1 MELLIPIALILVG
14 LALVAVEVTVVPG
27 FNVVGVAGAVG
38 AAVGVVYAFVEL
50 GVSGGLATLA
60 ATLLAAG
67 ALGYLLWDSGAW
79 DRFILSD
86 SLRRDADADAE
97 EYAGRARMLGQTG
110 RALTPLRPGG
120 VAEVGG
126 ERLEVETEGTFV
138 AAGSRLRV
146 VALDRRRVIVRVA
159 EEDAPR
165 RAEPASRAE

>member
-1 MELLIPIALILVG
+1 MEILIPVALILVG

-27 FNVVGVAGAVG
+27 LNVVGVLGAVG

-50 GVSGGLATLA
+50 GVTGGLTALA

-79 DRFILSD
+79 DRFVLSD

-97 EYAGRARMLGQTG
+97 EHAGRARMLGQSGT
-110 RALTPLRPGG
+110 ALTPLRPGG

-126 ERLEVETEGTFV
+126 ARVEVETEGSFV
-138 AAGSRLRV
+138 AAGSRVRV
-146 VALDRRRVIVRVA
+146 VALDRRRFIVRVV
-159 EEDAPR
+159 ED
-165 RAEPASRAE
+165 